1 MITVCS
7 QTTTS
12 DGPHYDHAYQ
22 DTGWLLANES
32 MITVCSQTTSSDGL
46 HYDIVYQDTGWL

>member
-1 MITVCS
+1 MYTSASDKKFYAVCS

-22 DTGWLLANES
+22 DTGWL
-32 MITVCSQTTSSDGL
+32 
-46 HYDIVYQDTGWL
+46 

>member
-7 QTTTS
+7 HTTTS

-22 DTGWLLANES
+22 DAGFLYANES
-32 MITVCSQTTSSDGL
+32 MITVCSPTTTSDAP
-46 HYDIVYQDTGWL
+46 HYDHVHKDTGWL

>member
-22 DTGWLLANES
+22 DTGRLLANES
-32 MITVCSQTTSSDGL
+32 MITVCSQTSTSGGPQ
-46 HYDIVYQDTGWL
+46 YDHAY